1 MKVEWDRRSGSL
13 VIDHTETGISLS
25 LLQKYQQ
32 QDEDAT
38 PQDHSSPQLT
48 EEALGAE
55 LVQVAE
61 RNLSQ
66 IQNVH
71 GYVSHAHISPM
82 KVRLVPRILQ
92 MNQSLMFY
100 LCCSSSQ
107 KHFNSLFFLSFPLT
121 FCLFLI
127 RGVN

>member
-1 MKVEWDRRSGSL
+1 MKVQWVRENGSL
-13 VIDHTETGISLS
+13 GIEHTETGISLL

-82 KVRLVPRILQ
+82 KVRLVSQILQ
-92 MNQSLMFY
+92 MNQVP
-100 LCCSSSQ
+100 
-107 KHFNSLFFLSFPLT
+107 KFFCVVQVHKNISIP
-121 FCLFLI
+121 CLF
-127 RGVN
+127 VF

>member
-1 MKVEWDRRSGSL
+1 MKVEWRNSSP
-13 VIDHTETGISLS
+13 VIEHIETGISLF

-32 QDEDAT
+32 QDEDTT

-82 KVRLVPRILQ
+82 KVRLVPR
-92 MNQSLMFY
+92 S
-100 LCCSSSQ
+100 
-107 KHFNSLFFLSFPLT
+107 
-121 FCLFLI
+121 
-127 RGVN
+127 

>member
-1 MKVEWDRRSGSL
+1 M
-13 VIDHTETGISLS
+13 
-25 LLQKYQQ
+25 QKYQQ

-71 GYVSHAHISPM
+71 GFVSHAHISPM
-82 KVRLVPRILQ
+82 KVRLVSLSLLVNLLI
-92 MNQSLMFY
+92 NQ
-100 LCCSSSQ
+100 
-107 KHFNSLFFLSFPLT
+107 
-121 FCLFLI
+121 I
-127 RGVN
+127 D

>member
-1 MKVEWDRRSGSL
+1 MKSEWARRNGSP
-13 VIDHTETGISLS
+13 VIVHIETGISLS

-82 KVRLVPRILQ
+82 KVRLVTRILHMTQ
-92 MNQSLMFY
+92 LLKFY

-107 KHFNSLFFLSFPLT
+107 QHLNSLFLT
-121 FCLFLI
+121 LKK
-127 RGVN
+127 NE